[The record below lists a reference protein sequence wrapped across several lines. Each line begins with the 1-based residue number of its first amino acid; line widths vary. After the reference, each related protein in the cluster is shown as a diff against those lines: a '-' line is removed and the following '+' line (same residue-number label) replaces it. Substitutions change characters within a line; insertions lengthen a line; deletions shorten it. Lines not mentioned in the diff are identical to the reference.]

1 MGMSE
6 DLEDA
11 GMLMDWASACRH
23 QIEGKVVVRLAW
35 ESLRPRQAS
44 IEDRMAEDWI
54 VVPRERFRPSKAA
67 EELSHAGQ
75 AARSATGLVRAS
87 GKGRDY
93 GVRRGVK

>member
-67 EELSHAGQ
+67 EELSHARQ
-75 AARSATGLVRAS
+75 ATGLVRAS